1 LTVEEVIG
9 ILEEAIDLVD
19 KIESFIARLNP
30 NEKVQPGLVLQI
42 YQNLMFL
49 REKIVE
55 ARMKLASVR

>member
-1 LTVEEVIG
+1 LAVEEVIG

-30 NEKVQPGLVLQI
+30 NEKVPPGLVLQI

-55 ARMKLASVR
+55 ARMKLASIR